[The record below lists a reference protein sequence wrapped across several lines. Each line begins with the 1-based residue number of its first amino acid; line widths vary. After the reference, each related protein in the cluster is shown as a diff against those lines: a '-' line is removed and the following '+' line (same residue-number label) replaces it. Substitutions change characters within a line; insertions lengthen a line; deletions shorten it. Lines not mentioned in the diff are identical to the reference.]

1 MYTGLKLGGKYMTGE
16 FRQKYY
22 DKTEEQKFS
31 LEELQNK
38 CRKQVVIYPYQD
50 TETANLEGEQWKPYP
65 YFKDII
71 SQYNPNDGRG
81 KRYHELENL
90 YVSNKGR
97 VKAEYKDEKEEILG
111 QIDDIEGGYLRL
123 PEYPG
128 FGNVY
133 RLVADTWLERP
144 TNKDKNIVH
153 HIDNDGYNNRTENLI
168 WVDNAEHGKIHG
180 FETGN

>member
-1 MYTGLKLGGKYMTGE
+1 MYMGLKLGGKYMTGE

-50 TETANLEGEQWKPYP
+50 TETANLEGEKWKLYP
-65 YFKDII
+65 YLEYIL
-71 SQYNPNDGRG
+71 SQYNPNHYIG
-81 KRYHELENL
+81 KEYHKIKNFL
-90 YVSNKGR
+90 VSNRGR
-97 VKAEYKDEKEEILG
+97 VKVEYKDMNEEILR
-111 QIDDIEGGYLRL
+111 QTDDIEGGYLRI
-123 PEYPG
+123 PKYPG

-144 TNKDKNIVH
+144 DKNKNIVH